1 MNRISC
7 FLFAICCLNSFGQT
21 NSTTDIKRSHRDD
34 ATEET
39 LEKSQNSS
47 VTNLPMDSR
56 SIDVSQLKHYF
67 IVPCPKLRPPTE
79 EPEDSLDFDMMATN
93 QVSFLKRPLSEP
105 ELADNSDNPSYAFSY
120 RRSDLFPGRIDPELY
135 KRLEA
140 YGCLTPHSPP
150 PDNAF
155 TRAMRIFEPE
165 VVHIGQF
172 DVACSIITAI
182 KRKNPLCLLNPM
194 VLNVAW

>member
-7 FLFAICCLNSFGQT
+7 FLFAICCLSSFGQT
-21 NSTTDIKRSHRDD
+21 NPTSDIKQSDID
-34 ATEET
+34 NLVEET
-39 LEKSQNSS
+39 QREQQLEKSQDLCVTNSS
-47 VTNLPMDSR
+47 
-56 SIDVSQLKHYF
+56 
-67 IVPCPKLRPPTE
+67 
-79 EPEDSLDFDMMATN
+79 MATMMPTN
-93 QVSFLKRPLSEP
+93 EISYVRQSLSEM
-105 ELADNSDNPSYAFSY
+105 ELSDFSDTPNYAFSY

-140 YGCLTPHSPP
+140 AGCLTPHPPP

-155 TRAMRIFEPE
+155 TRAMSIFEPE
-165 VVHIGQF
+165 VVHLGQF
-172 DVACSIITAI
+172 DVSCSLITAI